1 MEHPLINNIDNLT
14 IDELQGKISE
24 LNKKLSFAHRSG
36 NGQLANQIRMAIET
50 FRNKYQEKMQAI
62 QDNQNKNN
70 PDFSDRID
78 ISWM

>member
-1 MEHPLINNIDNLT
+1 MEHPLITDIDNLT

-24 LNKKLSFAHRSG
+24 LNKKLSFAQRSG
-36 NGQLANQIRMAIET
+36 NAQLVNQIRMAIET
-50 FRNKYQEKMQAI
+50 FRNKYQQKMQAI

-78 ISWM
+78 IS